1 MTQENKYSYDEA
13 SVQAIVEWARTVQLP
28 KEAALSESEHITDTS
43 LYVHANICGIFHA
56 ARFWLMLVD
65 LQSVMSCRKTIC
77 KTVVK
82 RP

>member
-43 LYVHANICGIFHA
+43 LYVHANICDINQHYPDPFYNPA
-56 ARFWLMLVD
+56 IDRLYRLKDFVEKQM
-65 LQSVMSCRKTIC
+65 
-77 KTVVK
+77 
-82 RP
+82 